1 MYFIIAVFCKYCH
14 NIHKRAR
21 VDVRKILSYFIVF
34 IIFRFG
40 AKDEQYYEYSWGKSI
55 VLAMSALTQRGTESG
70 TPWDFSARISFFM

>member
-1 MYFIIAVFCKYCH
+1 MLGKYFH
-14 NIHKRAR
+14 
-21 VDVRKILSYFIVF
+21 ILSFF